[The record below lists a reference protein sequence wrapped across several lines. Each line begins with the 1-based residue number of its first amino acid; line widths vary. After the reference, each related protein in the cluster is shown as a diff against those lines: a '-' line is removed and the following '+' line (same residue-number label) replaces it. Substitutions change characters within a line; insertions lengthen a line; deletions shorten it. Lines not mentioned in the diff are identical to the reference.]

1 MSAQNALSGVAGSL
15 RGLRAAGG
23 KAGLP
28 SLRLPSFASAC
39 GRERF
44 GSFSRKSVWPQKPLA
59 SVCSSAA
66 SIPRHSECSA
76 RILASGSMPQMGN
89 KIGSLSPLGNC
100 RSSVPALTLA
110 SARFHADCSRRAVVS
125 RGTAVQK
132 GRSQEGCLRGH
143 SYGLFTTVN
152 GGCRRSPTVSVS
164 GMPFL
169 PNSKQATAFV
179 YYPSALTKKA
189 IPSQMRTILSQMSSP
204 RNPGLFTRG
213 ILGRKPAYFFFST
226 SAGLSGASSSAGS
239 SSLPHSSGAATS
251 SPPRALRVSVPLT
264 SYPRSGGRLLSPSL
278 SLPFC
283 SSAQRPSESS
293 SESGTPRLRMP
304 PRVEPDADERRV
316 QEKVAESIKRGGNVF
331 PWRAALLACCACIT
345 IACAVVVQGER
356 RRRAQAVRTES
367 DTVGKPLL
375 GGPWTLVDMHG
386 RVRGSEEFEGAY
398 QLLYFGFTFCPD
410 ICPQELE
417 KMAQVID
424 IIDKEFGEVVQP
436 LFITVDPQRDT
447 VAQVKSYCEEFHPR
461 LIGFTGTPAQ
471 IKDVTRKFRV
481 YYNEGIKSSDADY
494 LVDHS
499 IIQYFM
505 GKNGKFKDFFGK
517 NMTVNEIAE
526 RIAKHIKQ
534 DKARLEK
541 KRG

>member
-1 MSAQNALSGVAGSL
+1 MSAQNARPGIAGSL

-28 SLRLPSFASAC
+28 SLRVPSFASAC
-39 GRERF
+39 GREIF
-44 GSFSRKSVWPQKPLA
+44 GSFSRKNLWPQKPLA
-59 SVCSSAA
+59 SVCPPAV
-66 SIPRHSECSA
+66 SIPRHSECYP
-76 RILASGSMPQMGN
+76 RILACGSMPQMEN
-89 KIGSLSPLGNC
+89 KIGSFFPLGNC

-110 SARFHADCSRRAVVS
+110 SARFHADCSRRTVVS
-125 RGTAVQK
+125 CGSAVQK
-132 GRSQEGCLRGH
+132 GRTQDGCMRGH
-143 SYGLFTTVN
+143 SYGLFITVN

-169 PNSKQATAFV
+169 PSSEQANVFV
-179 YYPSALTKKA
+179 SYYSTLTKKA
-189 IPSQMRTILSQMSSP
+189 VPSQMRTIISQTSSP
-204 RNPGLFTRG
+204 GNLDLFTRG
-213 ILGRKPAYFFFST
+213 LLGRKPASFFFST
-226 SAGLSGASSSAGS
+226 SAGLSGASTCTGS
-239 SSLPHSSGAATS
+239 SSLPYSSDAVTS
-251 SPPRALRVSVPLT
+251 SPHRALRLSVPLI
-264 SYPRSGGRLLSPSL
+264 SSPRRGGHLLSPSL

-293 SESGTPRLRMP
+293 PESGSPRLPMP

-316 QEKVAESIKRGGNVF
+316 QQKVAESIKRGGNVF
-331 PWRAALLACCACIT
+331 PWKAALLACCACIT

-461 LIGFTGTPAQ
+461 LLGFTGTPAQ